1 MLAPAFDSFDGTK
14 IRCWAAVPCS
24 ARATA
29 KILLVH
35 GLGTHSQSLHFRYL
49 SDYLTGMGFAVYGF
63 DLRGYGQSGG
73 RRAFVNHWRDFR
85 EDLRVFVEMVGRDGG
100 SAPLF
105 LLGVSLGGLIALNY
119 AVHHA
124 EGIQGLITVATALD
138 ASGVPA
144 WLRMLSAVLSK
155 IAPKLRLK
163 PGLDV
168 TRLTRDG
175 DAQRTFLS
183 DPLRQE
189 KMTLRL
195 ASETR
200 AAMAQTLE
208 RLPLLK
214 LPLLVLHGSADV
226 IVAPVAGQRLHQLA
240 GSADKKHYVYEGA
253 YHILSMEIN
262 REQVFEDIGTW
273 ITKRLGPT
281 ATKHRNKRCLGEC
294 NRRPL
299 AA

>member
-1 MLAPAFDSFDGTK
+1 MPPS
-14 IRCWAAVPCS
+14 IQP
-24 ARATA
+24 TA

-35 GLGTHSQSLHFRYL
+35 GFGTHSESLHFRYL
-49 SDYLTGMGFAVYGF
+49 RDYLTGRGFAVYGF
-63 DLRGYGQSGG
+63 DLRGHGQSGG
-73 RRAFVNHWRDFR
+73 RRAFVNDWRDFR
-85 EDLRVFVEMVGRDGG
+85 EDLRLFVELVGRDGG

-105 LLGVSLGGLIALNY
+105 LLGVSLGGLIVVNY
-119 AVHHA
+119 AVHHP
-124 EGIQGLITVATALD
+124 EGIQGLITVAAALD
-138 ASGVPA
+138 ASGAPA
-144 WLRMLSAVLSK
+144 WLLKLSAVLSK
-155 IAPKLRLK
+155 IVPKLRLK

-175 DAQRTFLS
+175 DAQRAFIS

-208 RLPLLK
+208 RLPVLK

-226 IVAPVAGQRLHQLA
+226 IVLPVAGQRLHQLA
-240 GSADKKHYVYEGA
+240 GSADKQYYVYEGA

-273 ITKRLGPT
+273 ITKRL
-281 ATKHRNKRCLGEC
+281 ESVE
-294 NRRPL
+294 
-299 AA
+299 